1 MSHCQTQK
9 NNNSDFFLSFF
20 ILLFQSC
27 ILEMAKCRN
36 GRENVHSK
44 DGGGGEKLPVVCAH
58 LESCGRHVLSMTCS
72 HTRRWQIFKVE
83 SVWVPLLPCGPERC
97 YQLPPAARPLST
109 WTWTRARTNLNHSC
123 LVCAPTK
130 NLCCNWYK
138 ALTHDLA
145 SANWELR
152 ERSWELEP
160 EDLG

>member
-1 MSHCQTQK
+1 MI
-9 NNNSDFFLSFF
+9 SFF
-20 ILLFQSC
+20 PFLYYCFNPASLKWPSAGMVERMYILRMEGEVRSFQLFAPTLSHVAG
-27 ILEMAKCRN
+27 MSSRWPAPTPGD
-36 GRENVHSK
+36 GRSSRWKVS
-44 DGGGGEKLPVVCAH
+44 G
-58 LESCGRHVLSMTCS
+58 SLSYQ
-72 HTRRWQIFKVE
+72 R
-83 SVWVPLLPCGPERC
+83 GPERC